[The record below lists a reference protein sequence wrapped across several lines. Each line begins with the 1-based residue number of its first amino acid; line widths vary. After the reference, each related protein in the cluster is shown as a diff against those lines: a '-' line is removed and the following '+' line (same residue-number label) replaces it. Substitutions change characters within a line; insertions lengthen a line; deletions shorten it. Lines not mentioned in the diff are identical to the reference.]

1 MNALSSLLPSSST
14 ATAQRITNI
23 GAFNKLIDAVSD
35 PDLYESDGEPK
46 PQLGLIRHA
55 ADILSGVSLEG
66 AEVAPFYGEIDV
78 TWKAN
83 GIRVKATFGPDPVL
97 FYVYREC
104 FENGRVAYSHMQENA
119 DPAYLQESLQWLAN
133 PLQNV

>member
-1 MNALSSLLPSSST
+1 MLPPSST
-14 ATAQRITNI
+14 ATAQKITSI
-23 GAFNKLIDAVSD
+23 GAFNALVDAVSN
-35 PDLYESDGEPK
+35 PDLYESETEPK
-46 PQLGLIRHA
+46 PQPTLIHHA
-55 ADILSGVSLEG
+55 ADVLTNVSLEG

-78 TWKAN
+78 TWKLN
-83 GIRVKATFGPDPVL
+83 GVRVKATFGPDPAL

-119 DPAYLQESLQWLAN
+119 NLQYLQESLQWLAN